1 MNNNMTIAYLAP
13 EIPALSAT
21 FVYNEILEVE
31 KHGITVVPISVHVP
45 GAKALEGPAQELAER
60 TCYLYR
66 HSLHDFLRDALIMS
80 FTKPQRFVKALLYAG
95 RDALHVG
102 PVSRTAAGIL
112 YRFFAASTVARIL
125 IRQNC
130 THIHAHFAHIPADI
144 VMYASLMTGVPY
156 SFTAHAN
163 DIFVRGWLLDE
174 KVRRSKFAVAISGF
188 NRDFLAAQ
196 GAPRDKIQVIHCGVD
211 SGSFTRRETTSIRYP
226 VKLGSLGRMVEK
238 KGFNVL
244 IDACRI
250 LKSSGV
256 SFAVEIAGDGPL
268 KQELLMQA
276 SLSGLSGE
284 IKFIGSLGHDK
295 VPGWLKEL
303 DLFVLPCKED
313 HDGDMDGIPVV
324 LMEAMLSGVP
334 VVSTRLTGIPELIED
349 RVTGYLADPGDP
361 RSLASAI
368 KEAIRDPQV
377 PGNIIREAIDKVHDH
392 FDLSKNASNLEDLF
406 RRPLP

>member
-31 KHGITVVPISVHVP
+31 KHGIRVVPISVHVP
-45 GAKALEGPAQELAER
+45 GVQALEGPARELAER

-66 HSLHDFLRDALIMS
+66 NSLPVFLRDALVLS
-80 FTKPQRFVKALLYAG
+80 FTRSEEFFKALRHAG

-102 PVSRTAAGIL
+102 PFNRTAAGIL
-112 YRFFAASTVARIL
+112 YRFLAASRVARIL
-125 IRQNC
+125 IEQNC
-130 THIHAHFAHIPADI
+130 AHIHAHFAHIPTDI
-144 VMYASLMTGVPY
+144 AMYASLMTGVPY

-174 KVRRSKFAVAISGF
+174 KVRRAKFAIAISEF
-188 NRDFLAAQ
+188 NRDYLTAQ
-196 GAPRDKIQVIHCGVD
+196 GAPADKIRVVHCGVD
-211 SGSFTRRETTSIRYP
+211 SGSFTRREPADIHHP
-226 VKLGSLGRMVEK
+226 VRLGSLGRMVEK
-238 KGFNVL
+238 KGFDVL

-250 LKSSGV
+250 LKISGV
-256 SFAVEIAGDGPL
+256 PFFVELAGDGPL
-268 KQELLMQA
+268 MQELLMQA
-276 SLSGLSGE
+276 SSSGLSDE
-284 IKFIGSLGHDK
+284 IRFIGSLSHDK
-295 VPGWLKEL
+295 VPEWLKSL
-303 DLFVLPCKED
+303 DLFVLPCRKDRE
-313 HDGDMDGIPVV
+313 GDMDGIPVV

-368 KEAIRDPQV
+368 EQSVRCSQAS
-377 PGNIIREAIDKVHDH
+377 GTIIREAIDKVHTD
-392 FDLSKNASNLEDLF
+392 FDLSKNAGNLADLF
-406 RRPLP
+406 RKPMP